1 MNIFII
7 YFTIPYL
14 QAVLLEQ
21 KLSYPG
27 MDHKYQE
34 MRAGWGWG
42 LKLIRTL
49 WSSYLPPTRFD
60 IIFGGFDKF
69 VLPLLLAL
77 IHGLVSIA
85 TIFLYYTLT
94 EIEIIL
100 LWSRDLVVIMMAIIV
115 SQMLMTDQISGDD
128 AWI

>member
-1 MNIFII
+1 M
-7 YFTIPYL
+7 
-14 QAVLLEQ
+14 
-21 KLSYPG
+21 
-27 MDHKYQE
+27 
-34 MRAGWGWG
+34 
-42 LKLIRTL
+42 
-49 WSSYLPPTRFD
+49 
-60 IIFGGFDKF
+60 
-69 VLPLLLAL
+69 AL